1 MMWSEK
7 YRPQNIVDMVGNED
21 ARKQFV
27 EWFGKWKKGTKPLLL
42 IGPPG
47 IGKTTL
53 CFLAGKQ
60 FGYDMISLNASDIRN
75 KKNIQEILTPVLGN
89 QTVLGE
95 PMIFI
100 DEVDGIHGR
109 SDFGGVEALINI
121 LKEPTVPIVLA
132 ANYDSSDKM
141 KKIKKVVKT
150 LQLSPLPPR
159 ILKLYLEM
167 VLQKENAKINPGR
180 FVKLITDSKGD
191 IRSMINSAQ
200 ALVGGFEPNTEKS
213 FESLNVEDGIN
224 AFFKAQSLDEAR
236 IVLFSLRIDPR
247 EKINAFYSSI
257 ITSNLSTEKMSH
269 ALEIIS
275 EADLLY
281 GKIMKTQNWRLL
293 RYLDSILLS
302 LFEKDS
308 TARYTQYNLSWPL
321 LNRLRWD
328 GVKIKAMA
336 STLSKKLHIS
346 KSTFSTFYFPCI
358 LAMKENESIDLE
370 FEDAFEEIIEKEIEL
385 QQ

>member
-1 MMWSEK
+1 MWSEK
-7 YRPQNIVDMVGNED
+7 YRPQNIFDMVGNED

-42 IGPPG
+42 VGPPG
-47 IGKTTL
+47 IGKTTM

-60 FGYDMISLNASDIRN
+60 FGYDMISLNASDVRN

-109 SDFGGVEALINI
+109 SDYGGVEALINI

-132 ANYDSSDKM
+132 GNYDSSDKM

-150 LQLSPLPPR
+150 LQISPLSPR
-159 ILKLYLEM
+159 FLKLYLNMILE
-167 VLQKENAKINPGR
+167 KENAKINPGR
-180 FVKLITDSKGD
+180 LVKLITDSKGD

-200 ALVGGFEPNTEKS
+200 ALVTGFEPNTEKS
-213 FESLNVEDGIN
+213 FESLNIEDGIN
-224 AFFKAQSLDEAR
+224 AFFKSQSLEEAR
-236 IVLFSLRIDPR
+236 VVLFSLRIDPR
-247 EKINAFYSSI
+247 EKTNAFYSSI
-257 ITSNLSTEKMSH
+257 ITSNMSPEKMSK
-269 ALEIIS
+269 ALEVIS

-302 LFEKDS
+302 LYEKDS

-328 GVKIKAMA
+328 GAKIKAIA
-336 STLSKKLHIS
+336 NTLSEKLHIS
-346 KSTFSTFYFPCI
+346 NSIFATFFFPFI
-358 LAMKENESIDLE
+358 LTLKENDSFELE
-370 FEDAFEEIIEKEIEL
+370 FEETYEELFEKEIEL
-385 QQ
+385 LR